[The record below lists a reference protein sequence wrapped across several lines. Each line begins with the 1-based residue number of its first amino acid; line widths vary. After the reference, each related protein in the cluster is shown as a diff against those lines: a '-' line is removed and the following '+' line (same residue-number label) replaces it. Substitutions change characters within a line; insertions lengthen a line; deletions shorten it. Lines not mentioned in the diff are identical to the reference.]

1 MKKFFFILL
10 FININLLLAQN
21 KSLYVAFTESNSI
34 GLTRYFGLFIK
45 DSISYWHRINNEQKL
60 IDTNITQKISG
71 EEYTLNTNNIIFLS
85 DSKYKEYPYKNF
97 VLKDKKKGVLYFV
110 RHRYNRPNLYV
121 VDSLFPMKW
130 EMLPGHKF
138 IAGFTCKQARTH
150 FRGRTYTAWY
160 TPEIPVSDGPWKFG
174 GLPGLILEV
183 EEEYYHFLVTDIVF
197 NPSYTPELPPIEEYD
212 FISWEEYVK
221 LMKKYHDKKIQEI
234 IAEKI
239 RERDEFPSISRIKAK
254 EIIHPIYSKEGV
266 YIPGYGDLKPPKK
279 KKNKKKKHK
288 RFLGIF

>member
-1 MKKFFFILL
+1 MNRKLFLISVLLTFNFITAQKKSIIVGYTETPGFGSTKKFM
-10 FININLLLAQN
+10 
-21 KSLYVAFTESNSI
+21 LYIDDTV
-34 GLTRYFGLFIK
+34 
-45 DSISYWHRINNEQKL
+45 SYW
-60 IDTNITQKISG
+60 QKIGQNTNTKDTIITKQLFG
-71 EEYTLNTNNIIFLS
+71 EEIKFNPAKVITITDPAYQA
-85 DSKYKEYPYKNF
+85 YPYKNF

-121 VDSLFPMKW
+121 TDSLFPIKW

-150 FRGRTYTAWY
+150 FRGRTYIAWY

-197 NPSYTPELPPIEEYD
+197 NPSYTPELPPIKEYD

-221 LMKKYHDKKIQEI
+221 FMRDFHDKKIQES
-234 IAEKI
+234 IARKI
-239 RERDEFPSISRIKAK
+239 REGDKYKSGVRIIAK
-254 EIIHPIYSKEGV
+254 EIIHPIYTKEGV
-266 YIPGYGDLKPPKK
+266 IIPGVDEI
-279 KKNKKKKHK
+279 NKKH
-288 RFLGIF
+288 